1 MLDPAVQMTPYHHP
15 VSPVPHQFQVTE
27 PKATL
32 LAKQSEVSGNSGELP
47 WGGGG
52 GGKAVYAHSES
63 PAAAF
68 TGSVISCV
76 THVQFYGKKV
86 LACTK

>member
-1 MLDPAVQMTPYHHP
+1 MLDPAVQIPYHHP

-52 GGKAVYAHSES
+52 GWLVGWKGCIC
-63 PAAAF
+63 PF
-68 TGSVISCV
+68 
-76 THVQFYGKKV
+76 
-86 LACTK
+86 